1 MQRLL
6 IQKHLRK
13 FLFFFNS
20 LTTRFDFKQSKRPV
34 YGVKLLMTEETPPLN
49 KVCQKTLNIFAKE
62 AQGKNKNVDVMRKP
76 HIWLPANSTH
86 LTLTDST

>member
-34 YGVKLLMTEETPPLN
+34 YGVKLLITEETPPLN

>member
-6 IQKHLRK
+6 VQNIYETSF
-13 FLFFFNS
+13 FLFYS

-34 YGVKLLMTEETPPLN
+34 YGVKLLITEETPPLN

-62 AQGKNKNVDVMRKP
+62 AQGKDKNVDVMRKP